1 MPRLATTPG
10 ASTGRQT
17 GRQTHLAPEP
27 YGAKKRSHAMHRRPP
42 NSWPLLVATPSQ
54 AGARQGE
61 YPALSPAHAPQRVAV
76 GALPPSHG
84 RALRCAA
91 AATGGKASNRWPR
104 RPCCQSGT
112 TARPPPAV
120 RATASRVHGRERM
133 DRGADDSPRSRAH
146 HRWLTLFHGLGQ
158 EDRLVLRA
166 VVLLR

>member
-1 MPRLATTPG
+1 MATTPG

-27 YGAKKRSHAMHRRPP
+27 IGAKKRSHAPP
-42 NSWPLLVATPSQ
+42 RHLTRGRVATPSQ
-54 AGARQGE
+54 ADARLGE
-61 YPALSPAHAPQRVAV
+61 YPILSPAHAPQRVAV